1 MGLSPMM
8 PSTRQHSFPG
18 WPRLS
23 IVGISVLLWVLCTSG
38 EAQELTPW
46 RGAPAPALAL
56 ADHRGQHHTLTA
68 YHGQVVLVNF
78 WATWCEPCREEM
90 PALQHLQ
97 NTLGKERLVVLAVNY
112 GEAPERVQAF
122 AHAVP
127 VDFPLLL
134 DRHTDVTKA
143 WQVQVL
149 PTSFVVGPDG
159 TIRYRVVGVLDW
171 GDAAIV
177 KQLTGLFI
185 HP

>member
-1 MGLSPMM
+1 MGLSPML
-8 PSTRQHSFPG
+8 PTTRQRPFQG
-18 WPRLS
+18 QPRLS
-23 IVGISVLLWVLCTSG
+23 MIGLSVLLWVLCTSVG
-38 EAQELTPW
+38 AQELTPW

-97 NTLGKERLVVLAVNY
+97 DVLGKERFAVLAVNY

-122 AHAVP
+122 VHTVP

-149 PTSFVVGPDG
+149 PTSFVLGPDG

-177 KQLTGLFI
+177 KQLAGLFA

>member
-1 MGLSPMM
+1 MLLTICQPLF
-8 PSTRQHSFPG
+8 RG
-18 WPRLS
+18 WSRLS
-23 IVGISVLLWVLCTSG
+23 MLSISVLLWALCASVG
-38 EAQELTPW
+38 AQELTPW
-46 RGAPAPALAL
+46 HGASAPALAL
-56 ADHRGQHHTLTA
+56 ADHRGQPHTLTA

-97 NTLGKERLVVLAVNY
+97 NLLGKERFVVLAVNY

-122 AHAVP
+122 VRTVP
-127 VDFPLLL
+127 VDFSLLL
-134 DRHTDVTKA
+134 DRHGDVTKT

-177 KQLTGLFI
+177 KQLAGLLTR
-185 HP
+185 P